1 MDPYTIKQLVRKVF
15 LKCQCKKSKQ
25 QADLQQ
31 LQTSSQSDPSSTMG
45 ADLVDL
51 SEAELLANFS
61 NSETDSPDV
70 STLPITATNEPPPM
84 SAGSRWC
91 AGHEV
96 AVPIE
101 STVQALDVKEECL
114 ATLLCYLELRGWL
127 EVMSPVKDTC
137 SLKCYGG
144 PRQLRALARKVPA
157 VAAAVAR
164 TKEQGGTT
172 SCYSGL

>member
-1 MDPYTIKQLVRKVF
+1 MRQVF
-15 LKCQCKKSKQ
+15 LKCQCKKAKQ
-25 QADLQQ
+25 QSDSQQ
-31 LQTSSQSDPSSTMG
+31 SQTSSQSDPASAIS
-45 ADLVDL
+45 ADLIDL

-61 NSETDSPDV
+61 NSESDFPDV
-70 STLPITATNEPPPM
+70 STLPTTATNEPPPM

-114 ATLLCYLELRGWL
+114 ATLLCYLELRSWL

-137 SLKCYGG
+137 TLRCYGG

-164 TKEQGGTT
+164 AKEQGGTT
-172 SCYSGL
+172 SGLGAVLRFLSLF

>member
-1 MDPYTIKQLVRKVF
+1 MRQVF

-25 QADLQQ
+25 QSDSQQ
-31 LQTSSQSDPSSTMG
+31 SQTSSQSDPASTIS
-45 ADLVDL
+45 ADLIDL

-61 NSETDSPDV
+61 NSESEFPDV
-70 STLPITATNEPPPM
+70 STTATNEPPPM

-96 AVPIE
+96 AVPME

-127 EVMSPVKDTC
+127 EVMSPVKDACT
-137 SLKCYGG
+137 LRCYGG

-164 TKEQGGTT
+164 AKEQGGTT
-172 SCYSGL
+172 SGLGAVLRFLLLF